1 MEVNDA
7 DRIDLDDILDI
18 ETGASGIR
26 VTWKNLDREY
36 VDGGAAQRLLE
47 RWEAKVKEPSDET
60 GSTRR

>member
-47 RWEAKVKEPSDET
+47 RWKAKVKEPSDET